1 MDRKPASVKYPL
13 MTIKQTAVELNV
25 SDRTVRRL
33 IDKGELRAYRVGGQ
47 LRISPQDVDVLLVES
62 LKR

>member
-1 MDRKPASVKYPL
+1 MDRKPASAKYPL

-33 IDKGELRAYRVGGQ
+33 IDQGKLSSYRVGGQ
-47 LRISPQDVDVLLVES
+47 RRVSPQDVDAMLIAS
-62 LKR
+62 RKR